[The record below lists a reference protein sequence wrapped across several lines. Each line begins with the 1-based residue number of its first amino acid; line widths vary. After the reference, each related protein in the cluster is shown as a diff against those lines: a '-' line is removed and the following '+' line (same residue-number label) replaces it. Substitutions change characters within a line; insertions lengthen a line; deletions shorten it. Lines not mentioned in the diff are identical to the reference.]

1 MGYIVEFLIDT
12 KPGEPQD
19 IGHKERYS
27 EKVEEGGFPGQD
39 CGKFMPQPSA
49 APVVKLP

>member
-1 MGYIVEFLIDT
+1 MGYIEEFLIDT

-27 EKVEEGGFPGQD
+27 EKVEEGGFPSQD
-39 CGKFMPQPSA
+39 CVQVYATAFRGIR
-49 APVVKLP
+49 